1 MHNIDLTLP
10 LYTTSLNSI
19 TSELRTT
26 QTIALLGRTE
36 VRIRGGSLLT
46 WFCFLFHCLIKEF
59 YRAKYF
65 DGKFHE
71 DCILVTVE
79 SIV

>member
-36 VRIRGGSLLT
+36 VRIRGWVSFNLVLLSVSLLDQ
-46 WFCFLFHCLIKEF
+46 
-59 YRAKYF
+59 R
-65 DGKFHE
+65 
-71 DCILVTVE
+71 ILQSKVF
-79 SIV
+79 